1 MFEKPGKTIAGL
13 IAAALAVTVSTTA
26 ALAQDKLQAGA
37 TFITSGLDPA
47 RGSNGWALVSHGI
60 GEKLFMVDAEGR
72 LVPELAESATR
83 IDDLTWQ
90 VTLRPDRFFST
101 GAPVTAEAL
110 AAGFAN
116 TFEHNATARS
126 TGGML
131 RFSALDDHTLEV
143 VTERPVAF
151 MEALFAEWPLI
162 AYTLDESEE
171 AVFTGPYAA
180 AEFRP
185 DERIELSAN
194 PHYPQAETRSDITLR
209 RFGDAQTMALA
220 FEAGELDLAFG
231 LPSEMAPRLAAQANL
246 DVKSF
251 TVGYQYMAILNME
264 RPALGDVAVR
274 QAVDLAI
281 DREQLVAAING
292 GTPATGAF
300 APYFPFA
307 PREPRKADRD
317 AAASLLSEAGWEAGA
332 DGVRTRDGERLSV
345 RILAYP
351 QRPDLVT
358 MLPVVRAHLSDLGFE
373 VETRVVENVGDAAA
387 QGDFDLFLWA
397 QHTAPSGDPAFYF
410 NSMLASGGAINHSRY
425 ADPEFDAILDQLMQA
440 GDGELRSELALDAQ
454 ARLFETVPVV
464 YLVSPEWHVG
474 LSARLAG
481 YQPWGSD
488 YHVLRAEIGEVR

>member
-1 MFEKPGKTIAGL
+1 MLELRKSILAGL
-13 IAAALAVTVSTTA
+13 LAAGLAATAPALA
-26 ALAQDKLQAGA
+26 LANQPIQAGA
-37 TFITSGLDPA
+37 TFITSGVDPA

-72 LVPELAESATR
+72 LVPELAETAER
-83 IDDLTWQ
+83 IDDLTWR
-90 VTLRPDRFFST
+90 VALRAGRYFSD
-101 GAPVTAEAL
+101 GSPVTAEAL

-131 RFSALDDHTLEV
+131 AFSAADELTLEV

-151 MEALFAEWPLI
+151 IEALFAEWPLI
-162 AYTLDESEE
+162 AYTLDDDGE
-171 AVFTGPYAA
+171 AVFTGPYAVG
-180 AEFRP
+180 EFRP
-185 DERIELSAN
+185 DDRIELVAN
-194 PHYPQAETRSDITLR
+194 PHFEGADSRSDVTLR

-231 LPSEMAPRLAAQANL
+231 LPSEMAPRLASQPGL

-251 TVGYQYMAILNME
+251 TVAYQYMAILNTE
-264 RPALGDVAVR
+264 RPHLGDVAVR
-274 QAVDLAI
+274 QAIDLAI

-307 PREPRKADRD
+307 PREPLTTDVE
-317 AAASLLSEAGWEAGA
+317 AASALLAEAGWEKGP
-332 DGVRTRDGERLSV
+332 GNMLEKDGERLSLRV
-345 RILAYP
+345 LAYP

-358 MLPVVRAHLSDLGFE
+358 MLPVVRAQLAALGIE
-373 VETRVVENVGDAAA
+373 IDTQIVENVSDAAA
-387 QGDFDLFLWA
+387 EGNFDIFLWA

-410 NSMLASGGAINHSRY
+410 TSMLRTGGAMNHSRY
-425 ADPEFDAILDQLMQA
+425 ADPAFDAILDRLVA
-440 GDGELRSELALDAQ
+440 SGDAELRGELALDAQ
-454 ARLFETVPVV
+454 EHLFETVPVS
-464 YLVSPEWHVG
+464 YLVSPSWHVG
-474 LSARLAG
+474 VSERLAD

-488 YHVLRAEIGEVR
+488 YHVLRADIGEVR